1 MSTGQPPVEIPD
13 KVFFRIGEVA
23 RITGVKPYVLR
34 FWEGEFNS
42 LKPAKSASGQRR
54 YRRPD
59 IEHILRI
66 RELLWERKF
75 TIAGARDELR
85 RANTRHRTRLSGQQ
99 TIPLAPVD
107 SSTPAPAPTSTDP
120 TPRVPSVEDEVARIA
135 LTAVRRDLLELKAR
149 IRSIA
154 ELG

>member
-1 MSTGQPPVEIPD
+1 VTPAQSPVEIPD

-34 FWEGEFNS
+34 FWESEFKS
-42 LKPAKSASGQRR
+42 LKPAKSGSGQRR
-54 YRRPD
+54 YRRRD
-59 IEHILRI
+59 IEHVLRI
-66 RELLWERKF
+66 KELLWERKF

-85 RANTRHRTRLSGQQ
+85 SGNRQHRTQLSGQQ
-99 TIPLAPVD
+99 TLPMATVGE
-107 SSTPAPAPTSTDP
+107 STQVAAAGLSAG
-120 TPRVPSVEDEVARIA
+120 VASAEDDVARVA

-154 ELG
+154 DLP